1 MPRPKK
7 LILAVDDNE
16 QTLSIRRFLFDNAGY
31 RVLSASSGAEALEK
45 LTAVGPQVVDLIVT
59 DLMMLN
65 MDGNELIR
73 RAKEFDPDVR
83 TLLVSGT
90 VANYGEA
97 YRADAFVPKGTT
109 VRVLLQHVKVLTGR
123 KRGPKRQLAQVE
135 PGTAE
140 AVTSAL
146 QKIETAA

>member
-7 LILAVDDNE
+7 LILIVDDNE
-16 QTLSIRRFLFDNAGY
+16 QTLSIRRFLLDNSGY
-31 RVLSASSGAEALEK
+31 RVISASSGAEAMEK
-45 LTAVGPQVVDLIVT
+45 LREEGPQVVDLIVT
-59 DLMMLN
+59 DLMMLH

-90 VANYGEA
+90 VKNYGEA

-109 VRVLLQHVKVLTGR
+109 VRVLLQHVKVLTCR
-123 KRGPKRQLAQVE
+123 KRGPKRKLAQTQQIE
-135 PGTAE
+135 
-140 AVTSAL
+140 SA
-146 QKIETAA
+146 AA

>member
-1 MPRPKK
+1 MARPKK
-7 LILAVDDNE
+7 LVMIVDDNE
-16 QTLSIRRFLFDNAGY
+16 QTLSIRRFLLDNAGY
-31 RVLSASSGAEALEK
+31 CVISASSGEEALEK
-45 LTAVGPQVVDLIVT
+45 LTAVGPQVVDLIMT
-59 DLMMLN
+59 DLMMLH

-123 KRGPKRQLAQVE
+123 KRGPKRQLPQ
-135 PGTAE
+135 P
-140 AVTSAL
+140 
-146 QKIETAA
+146 QKIEAAA